1 VGDDTRPKGP
11 FVLNIRMS
19 GRIVPFAA
27 GLTMFAVLPFLGA
40 STPSPQRADVVL
52 AAGAPAQAAAQDAA
66 GVVGAA
72 RAGLGAQGSSAL
84 LGDAV
89 TAGGGPAVL
98 GDTPGLFMFPS
109 ISMSPMTAQAAAAPA
124 MGPLAD
130 TFPATTG
137 FIHPVPG
144 GEMSPFGPRIHPV
157 LHRAMFHTGI
167 DLQASCGTPIHAAA
181 DGTVVY
187 ARVSNSWGLRT
198 IIQHT
203 SGVKTAYGHQSKFLV
218 KEGDVVKQGQV
229 IGLVGTTG
237 WSTGCHLHFDVIIN
251 DRYVDPAPY
260 LGFPASAVDS
270 IPYAVVPHFVID
282 QGGRTVQT
290 VQDGD
295 VPIPSGGSAGSSS
308 SIDGYGTSWTPAP
321 TPTPTRSTSS
331 GTGTTTRPPTSSGTG
346 TPTGSSTGTS
356 TSTGSSTSTSTGT
369 SSGTSSSTGTPTK
382 SGSSSTTTTPPPTHS
397 TTSSPPPTT
406 DAPTTTTATSSTSAA
421 DPTPSDPPTTTSQSS
436 SQSTASAEQP
446 AAASDPAPASTSDST
461 SKSLA
466 STADSTSSTSSTSD
480 STTSTS
486 STDSTSS
493 GSSSSTADATP

>member
-308 SIDGYGTSWTPAP
+308 AIDGYGTGWTPA
-321 TPTPTRSTSS
+321 PTPTRSTSS